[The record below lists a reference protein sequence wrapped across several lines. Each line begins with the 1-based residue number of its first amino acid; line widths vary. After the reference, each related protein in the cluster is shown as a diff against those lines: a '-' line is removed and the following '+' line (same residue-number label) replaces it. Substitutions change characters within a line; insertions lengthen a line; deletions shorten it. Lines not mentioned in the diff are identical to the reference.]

1 MTRNRSFT
9 ISEAPPP
16 SQDMPVDST
25 ANRHCGRLSAGSHLT
40 RPAYPHHDQHFQ
52 LAARPPGGGTF
63 SVVSFH
69 IALQSRL
76 LKAPGSLPGQA
87 SATPLAESAGQPSAP
102 QCARSQAGA
111 VIRCSAIQGQG
122 RFRVTGPSPAVPPRS
137 HCQAAPSG
145 QLRVRISS
153 GGALAGAGS
162 LAP

>member
-111 VIRCSAIQGQG
+111 LILCQWHDALAS
-122 RFRVTGPSPAVPPRS
+122 RVKVVSESRVRVQCCHLAHTARQRPAV
-137 HCQAAPSG
+137 
-145 QLRVRISS
+145 SS
-153 GGALAGAGS
+153 GSVPGAR
-162 LAP
+162 